1 MKNRR
6 IVVVALMLAAVLCL
20 GAGYAAVTDT
30 IDAEGTITYNQ
41 ELVLAWTGD
50 VTPGAGE
57 TVVTNTTGAETLA
70 FEVDTSDWVKGE
82 VHTFT
87 VEVTNTSTK
96 YNATGVAVSDVTNN
110 ASSNYDVTAT
120 IDSTTINAT
129 STATVTITIKV
140 TSYPTTE
147 DYSNTFS
154 FSVSNTGVTS
164 A

>member
-6 IVVVALMLAAVLCL
+6 IVVVAIMLAAVLCL
-20 GAGYAAVTDT
+20 GVGYAAVTDS
-30 IDAEGTITYNQ
+30 IDATGTITYNQ
-41 ELVLAWTGD
+41 DLVLEWTGD
-50 VTPGAGE
+50 VNGTDVTTE
-57 TVVTNTTGAETLA
+57 TTDGDTLE
-70 FEVDTSDWVKGE
+70 FTVDTSAWTKGD

-96 YNATGVAVSDVTNN
+96 YNATGVAVSAVTNN

-120 IDSTTINAT
+120 IDSDTINAT

-147 DYSNTFS
+147 DYTNTFS